1 MKGVWRRKTAKS
13 ARRRCGSVDS
23 PTAFINRVQTHCRVS
38 NEATAM
44 DDQTDT
50 LVQWCWAGFPL
61 VAVLGFS
68 FAVPRLSGLGRPRSF
83 LSTFTRTASDCR

>member
-1 MKGVWRRKTAKS
+1 
-13 ARRRCGSVDS
+13 
-23 PTAFINRVQTHCRVS
+23 
-38 NEATAM
+38 M